1 MSDSNRDNP
10 DAIYSV
16 DPEPGRVFE
25 PPGADGIRTGMSFES
40 LDEVQRELD
49 LTQED
54 LEQALGVSSRTLQ
67 RRRMQGKALSS
78 VTSDRL
84 WRILHAYN
92 LAHRALGSK
101 KAARSWLKAPHAV
114 LNDESPLAR
123 LDTEPGLRE
132 VEDMLS
138 VIDETSAA

>member
-1 MSDSNRDNP
+1 MT
-10 DAIYSV
+10 YSV
-16 DPEPGRVFE
+16 DPRPNHVFE
-25 PPGADGIRTGMSFES
+25 PPGADRIRTGMSFEL
-40 LDEVQRELD
+40 LDDVQKELD

-54 LEQALGVSSRTLQ
+54 LEQALDVSSRTLQ
-67 RRRMQGKALSS
+67 RRRKQGKPLSS
-78 VTSDRL
+78 ATSDRL

-92 LAHRALGSK
+92 LAHRALDSR
-101 KAARSWLKAPHAV
+101 KAARLWMKTPHAV
-114 LNDESPLAR
+114 LNDETPLAR